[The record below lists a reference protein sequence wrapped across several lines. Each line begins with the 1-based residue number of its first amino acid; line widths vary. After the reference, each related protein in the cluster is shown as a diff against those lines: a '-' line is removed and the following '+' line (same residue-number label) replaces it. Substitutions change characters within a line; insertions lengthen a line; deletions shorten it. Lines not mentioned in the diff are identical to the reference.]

1 MRLYVKARFVT
12 AGGTRLEGYVMND
25 DAFVVTLFA
34 GDGEYTFS
42 RHTALSDLNAQS
54 LRALK
59 CAIGRDD
66 DPVFPL
72 RYETD
77 FLGSRDALI
86 TGTFTAATDAD

>member
-1 MRLYVKARFVT
+1 LD
-12 AGGTRLEGYVMND
+12 GYVMND

-34 GDGEYTFS
+34 GEDEYSFS
-42 RHTALSDLNAQS
+42 RHEALADLNGPE

-59 CAIGRDD
+59 AAIGRDD

-77 FLGSRDALI
+77 FLGEDDAPVA
-86 TGTFTAATDAD
+86 GTFTAVTDAD